1 MFHRH
6 LMRSFLA
13 LAVLCVPLVAASG
26 CNSVDLK
33 TAVEVTEFSSGYHD
47 AGLNEAGDNKLV
59 PSITFS
65 LKNVSSESLGSVE
78 VITYFWGEENGAPRE
93 LDEII
98 ITGITSDGLAPG
110 ASTEPLV
117 VRSKQGFS
125 LQQQARSELFNHSKF
140 RDVTVKL
147 FFKRGG
153 RIVPAGEFT
162 IERRLLLAAP
172 AGTPGL

>member
-6 LMRSFLA
+6 LTRTFLA
-13 LAVLCVPLVAASG
+13 LAVCAPLVAVSG

-33 TAVEVTEFSSGYHD
+33 TAVEVTDVSSGYHD
-47 AGLNEAGDNKLV
+47 AGVTDLGDNKLV
-59 PSITFS
+59 PSFTFR
-65 LKNVSSESLGSVE
+65 LKNVSTDALSSVE
-78 VITYFWGEENGAPRE
+78 VITYFWGEKDGRPLE

-98 ITGITSDGLAPG
+98 ITGISSDGLAPG

-117 VRSKQGFS
+117 VRSKQGFT
-125 LQQQARSELFNHSKF
+125 LQQQARSELFNHSMF

-147 FFKRGG
+147 LLKRGG
-153 RIVPAGEFT
+153 RLVPAGEFT

-172 AGTPGL
+172 SGTSAQ